1 MDTGLATTIEAFLT
15 DRGFPLG
22 KDEPGLRKL
31 SGGNSHVTWHGTF
44 GGHGLVI
51 KVAQSDGP
59 LAPYDVGHEA
69 RMMELAWR
77 GGVPV
82 PEVIGHYRQGE
93 DQFIVMRHVDGDA
106 PSLWEVAKWL
116 ETVDRAE
123 RLAIARNFLSLLPA
137 LRSVDP
143 HGSEAL
149 EDHYRAYVDR
159 LVGDLEAAARAV
171 IALPSSFEKV
181 GDWLNEHASLCA
193 DAELVLH
200 HGDYRLGNVVFADRS
215 VVALLDWERA
225 MPGHPLHDLGFLC
238 LPGMKI
244 GDRIGGLL
252 SQAELQ
258 RLWPEIAG
266 EDLDLRTVAYFRIMS
281 MFSELCYMTRAM
293 CRLADGKAR
302 LSGARAL
309 PLIARLHHDLLSSI
323 IAWQADDFT
332 L

>member
-1 MDTGLATTIEAFLT
+1 MDTGLATTIEAYLA
-15 DRGFPLG
+15 DRGFPPG
-22 KDEPGLRKL
+22 ENEPGWRKL
-31 SGGNSHVTWHGTF
+31 SGGNSHVTWRGWF
-44 GGHGLVI
+44 SGQALVI
-51 KVAQSDGP
+51 KVAQPDGP
-59 LAPYDVGHEA
+59 LAPYDVSHEA

-77 GGVPV
+77 GSVPV
-82 PEVIGHYRQGE
+82 PEVVGYYRQG
-93 DQFIVMRHVDGDA
+93 DNQFIVMRHVEGDA

-116 ETVDRAE
+116 ESADSTE

-137 LRSVDP
+137 LRSVNLGDSKP
-143 HGSEAL
+143 L
-149 EDHYRAYVDR
+149 EDHYPTYIAK
-159 LVGDLEAAARAV
+159 LASDLEAAARGV
-171 IALPSSFEKV
+171 IALPPTFEKAA
-181 GDWLNEHASLCA
+181 DWLTERASMCA
-193 DAELVLH
+193 DVKPVLH
-200 HGDYRLGNVVFADRS
+200 HGDYRLGNVVFDGRS

-252 SQAELQ
+252 SETELQ
-258 RLWPEIAG
+258 ELWPEIAG
-266 EDLDLRTVAYFRIMS
+266 DELDLRTVAYFRIMS

-293 CRLADGKAR
+293 CRLAEGKAR

-323 IAWQADDFT
+323 VAWQADDFT